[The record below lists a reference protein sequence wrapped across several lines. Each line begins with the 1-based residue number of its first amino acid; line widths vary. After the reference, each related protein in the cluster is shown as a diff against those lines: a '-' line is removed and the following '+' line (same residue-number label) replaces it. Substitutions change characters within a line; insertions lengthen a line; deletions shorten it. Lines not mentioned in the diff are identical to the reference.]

1 LSDVDLTR
9 AVDLIEKSR
18 ARIQLPDSK
27 VQSFSIRRS
36 KSPFDKKGFRTI
48 WDVSLKSG
56 VKEGSV
62 EYDNDGNEIRVRK
75 NGEIISE
82 EK

>member
-1 LSDVDLTR
+1 M
-9 AVDLIEKSR
+9 
-18 ARIQLPDSK
+18 
-27 VQSFSIRRS
+27 
-36 KSPFDKKGFRTI
+36 
-48 WDVSLKSG
+48 KSG

-62 EYDNDGNEIRVRK
+62 EYDNDGTEIRVRK